1 MDHSTSVPTLGFAGS
16 HVRGMYAGC
25 CPDSPASSSASPA
38 KASSASSQS
47 GCHASFGIDA
57 MPPVS
62 SKRQRAR
69 PMTMLDLRSN
79 SPEDSAFCSL
89 DADVLGG
96 NRSSSRS
103 PFGKK
108 ERERARM
115 EEQGG
120 PSTPSA
126 RLPLGLANRKPRGMA
141 LSGSL
146 LSLRSMSDHSLP
158 CADMCPDSPGPRR
171 DEFHQPPGGAVVVFF
186 DFDGTLT
193 STPGDRAA
201 RRTKREELVERAP
214 MLEQRLRAMRAEGA
228 SLGIISKSS
237 ESTIRGALDASGL
250 TKYFDAPL
258 VAKAVGFEGKAGFI
272 EELAQK
278 GCLPRLGSA
287 RGHVVAFHRILLVD
301 DDVLELERARSHGM
315 QCYSA
320 PAEGGLQDE
329 DFDIIIEALRM
340 PRPKSH
346 PQQHCSSPKHLP
358 MAPPLIQKTPS
369 SAPSFPGAGSMSRR
383 HLRKSPAKEEPLRLP
398 AFQDLGRPG
407 GRWKNMIV
415 FSGDCFEG

>member
-1 MDHSTSVPTLGFAGS
+1 M
-16 HVRGMYAGC
+16 RNMYVGC
-25 CPDSPASSSASPA
+25 GPDSPASSSGASPT

-47 GCHASFGIDA
+47 LCQNSFGIDVVA
-57 MPPVS
+57 PS
-62 SKRQRAR
+62 SKRPRAR

-79 SPEDSAFCSL
+79 SPEDGGFCSL
-89 DADVLGG
+89 DGDALGG
-96 NRSSSRS
+96 NRSSSSRS
-103 PFGKK
+103 PFGK
-108 ERERARM
+108 RERART
-115 EEQGG
+115 EEQGC
-120 PSTPSA
+120 PSTPSS

-158 CADMCPDSPGPRR
+158 GPCPDSPGPSR
-171 DEFHQPPGGAVVVFF
+171 DEFHHPQGGAVVVFF

-214 MLEQRLRAMRAEGA
+214 MLERRLRAMRAEGA

-237 ESTIRGALDASGL
+237 ESTIRGALEASGL
-250 TKYFDAPL
+250 GKYFDAPL

-287 RGHVVAFHRILLVD
+287 RGHTVAFHRILLVD

-346 PQQHCSSPKHLP
+346 PQQLCSSPKHLP
-358 MAPPLIQKTPS
+358 PPPLIQKTPS
-369 SAPSFPGAGSMSRR
+369 SAPSFSGAGSLARR
-383 HLRKSPAKEEPLRLP
+383 HQRKSPAKDEPLRLP
-398 AFQDLGRPG
+398 AFHDMGRPG
-407 GRWKNMIV
+407 GRWRNVIV

>member
-1 MDHSTSVPTLGFAGS
+1 
-16 HVRGMYAGC
+16 
-25 CPDSPASSSASPA
+25 
-38 KASSASSQS
+38 
-47 GCHASFGIDA
+47 
-57 MPPVS
+57 
-62 SKRQRAR
+62 
-69 PMTMLDLRSN
+69 MTMLDFRSN

-89 DADVLGG
+89 DGDALGG
-96 NRSSSRS
+96 NRSGSRS

-108 ERERARM
+108 DRERART

-158 CADMCPDSPGPRR
+158 GVCPDLCPDSPGPRR

-214 MLEQRLRAMRAEGA
+214 MLEHRLRAMRQEGA

-237 ESTIRGALDASGL
+237 ESTIRGALEASGL
-250 TKYFDAPL
+250 SKYFDAPL

-320 PAEGGLQDE
+320 PADGGLQDE

-346 PQQHCSSPKHLP
+346 PQQHCTSPKHLP
-358 MAPPLIQKTPS
+358 MAPPLIQRTPS
-369 SAPSFPGAGSMSRR
+369 SAPSFSCAGGLGRR
-383 HLRKSPAKEEPLRLP
+383 HQRKSPAKDEPLRLP

-407 GRWKNMIV
+407 GRWRNMIV
-415 FSGDCFEG
+415 FSGDVFDG